1 MGGLEYS
8 GFSCMLAGEGYN
20 CRSSGKINQGVQL
33 WVDVDHSFSALS
45 FSLSQSLEPNVKTTS
60 FFSDSLWKSLMNV
73 QMWMRLNSRKMVPGA
88 L

>member
-1 MGGLEYS
+1 MGGLEYA
-8 GFSCMLAGEGYN
+8 GFTRVVVREGYN
-20 CRSSGKINQGVQL
+20 CRSSGKINQGDQL
-33 WVDVDHSFSALS
+33 WIDVDRSFSAVS
-45 FSLSQSLEPNVKTTS
+45 FSLSKSLGQNHFTL